1 MFFTDMQSPGSE
13 LLAQLYEA
21 DCTLDTRTN
30 RVLLTDMDVF
40 EEAGDDRK
48 LVFDFTAEQEG
59 EHLIEIYSDTSA
71 KYLLKVTAP

>member
-1 MFFTDMQSPGSE
+1 MQSPGSE
-13 LLAQLYEA
+13 LLVQLYEA
-21 DCTLDTRTN
+21 DCTLNTRVN
-30 RVLLTDMDVF
+30 RAILTDVDVF

-71 KYLLKVTAP
+71 DYLLKVAAQ